1 MTPVTACE
9 RINQERP
16 KIELKIK
23 HYEDTWETRSGKK
36 TEFLLILK
44 IMKKIGKLLISK
56 EKTLRQDELLTLRG
70 GDYFYCFLC
79 ICPGGS
85 PAKYEW
91 ADAAHQARSFGSE
104 WCWDQAE
111 YQLCIWEQ
119 DTTWCGPQ

>member
-1 MTPVTACE
+1 MNRA
-9 RINQERP
+9 
-16 KIELKIK
+16 
-23 HYEDTWETRSGKK
+23 
-36 TEFLLILK
+36 FL
-44 IMKKIGKLLISK
+44 KLLIVTFPNQIKYKNSN
-56 EKTLRQDELLTLRG
+56 
-70 GDYFYCFLC
+70 YCFLC